1 MTGQRENAGAIQV
14 IVNCSSKCVFCASNK
29 GYLSKEAVGR
39 RASGDY
45 LSTMEK
51 SIRETLNKY
60 KEQGIR
66 IIEISGDDPLD
77 YKNLFSLLD
86 EIRHMGFESVGIST
100 HGKQLADLDFL
111 DRLIGYG
118 VNRFNIPLYG
128 QSAKVHDAITNTEG
142 SFDRVMGGLK
152 NIIQRGINVDVSCL
166 VLEGNKTDLL
176 GIAFLMGELGV
187 KTLNFTM
194 PCITRVDFQGH
205 YIPYSEIGEYVTA
218 VLGSIQGTD
227 LPGRFIDFPP
237 CVFKMQDS
245 ERIINE
251 KELGVGSII
260 YPHRIKVKTEM
271 CQKCDARDSCGGFY
285 QEDVSRFGTGALRP
299 IVYEGFS
306 RQLLM

>member
-86 EIRHMGFESVGIST
+86 EIRRMGFESVGIST

-111 DRLIGYG
+111 DRLIG
-118 VNRFNIPLYG
+118 
-128 QSAKVHDAITNTEG
+128 
-142 SFDRVMGGLK
+142 
-152 NIIQRGINVDVSCL
+152 
-166 VLEGNKTDLL
+166 
-176 GIAFLMGELGV
+176 
-187 KTLNFTM
+187 
-194 PCITRVDFQGH
+194 
-205 YIPYSEIGEYVTA
+205 
-218 VLGSIQGTD
+218 
-227 LPGRFIDFPP
+227 
-237 CVFKMQDS
+237 
-245 ERIINE
+245 
-251 KELGVGSII
+251 
-260 YPHRIKVKTEM
+260 
-271 CQKCDARDSCGGFY
+271 
-285 QEDVSRFGTGALRP
+285 
-299 IVYEGFS
+299 
-306 RQLLM
+306 